1 MRKLN
6 YFYENLDQVDYH
18 NILKH
23 DVMNSAPFNLFIA
36 STDVFYQENK
46 KVINAYVDVD
56 TDEGLEKIQTIMGQV
71 KNNLCIK
78 VSTDVG
84 YEAVSK
90 LHAKLASDSFRAIR
104 ECQSDVRDIWIHIDV
119 EDLDKLEYVKTGVSI
134 GRPANVYYYIRGNS
148 NISKDLLDILEANC
162 TVLSS

>member
-36 STDVFYQENK
+36 STDVFYQENE

-90 LHAKLASDSFRAIR
+90 LHAKLVSDSFRAIR
-104 ECQSDVRDIWIHIDV
+104 ECQSDV
-119 EDLDKLEYVKTGVSI
+119 
-134 GRPANVYYYIRGNS
+134 
-148 NISKDLLDILEANC
+148 
-162 TVLSS
+162 